1 MEPVSDSPSM
11 SRQGPWPF
19 YLVGTR
25 EPLQVLHRGAII
37 PVLRMEC
44 RTASWMIN
52 GCREDTRGR
61 ETRRKIIPGSQARGW
76 RVCPRAVRWRGPRDE
91 RHPGGAHTEDSVTQ
105 EKISPTFLPWETRL
119 VTRRYRLP
127 ERRQNAR
134 AEAGLQFW
142 MGSKSELS
150 VLKRS
155 LRPLEHRRKMRAGS
169 NEKRTH
175 KACTLLLFQCK
186 KKLVPFF

>member
-1 MEPVSDSPSM
+1 MEPPSDSPSM

-127 ERRQNAR
+127 ERRQR
-134 AEAGLQFW
+134 L
-142 MGSKSELS
+142 
-150 VLKRS
+150 
-155 LRPLEHRRKMRAGS
+155 LEQKQAFSSGWEVKVS
-169 NEKRTH
+169 
-175 KACTLLLFQCK
+175 
-186 KKLVPFF
+186 